1 MSNIFD
7 ICKVCFTFGKSNFT
21 TMKPRFLFPYWCRF
35 LGWGLV
41 IAHVPMSI
49 IGRANGMI
57 NPLDNPPTQ
66 SLFTG
71 EHLFFICTS
80 LVMALGLFI
89 VAFSREKIEDEQIW
103 HVRLDSLRWAIY
115 INYLVLI
122 ASLIFIYDTAHILEL
137 NLWVPL
143 IFFII
148 RFRWVLFRLNR
159 SLSREG

>member
-1 MSNIFD
+1 
-7 ICKVCFTFGKSNFT
+7 
-21 TMKPRFLFPYWCRF
+21 MKPHFLFPYWCRY

-57 NPLDNPPTQ
+57 NPLDNPPTE

-148 RFRWVLFRLNR
+148 RFRWVIFRLNR

>member
-1 MSNIFD
+1 M
-7 ICKVCFTFGKSNFT
+7 KS
-21 TMKPRFLFPYWCRF
+21 RFLFPYWCRY

-49 IGRANGMI
+49 IGRYNGMI
-57 NPLDNPPTQ
+57 NPLDSAPATPA
-66 SLFTG
+66 LFSG

-80 LVMALGLFI
+80 LVMTLGLFI
-89 VAFSREKIEDEQIW
+89 AAFSREKIEDEQIW
-103 HVRLDSLRWAIY
+103 HIRLDSLRWAIY

-148 RFRWVLFRLNR
+148 RFRWVIFRLNR
-159 SLSREG
+159 SLHKEG

>member
-1 MSNIFD
+1 
-7 ICKVCFTFGKSNFT
+7 
-21 TMKPRFLFPYWCRF
+21 MKPHFLFPYWCRY

-57 NPLDNPPTQ
+57 NPLDNPPTE

-89 VAFSREKIEDEQIW
+89 VAFSREKVEDEQIW

-148 RFRWVLFRLNR
+148 RFRWVIFRLNR

>member
-1 MSNIFD
+1 M
-7 ICKVCFTFGKSNFT
+7 KS
-21 TMKPRFLFPYWCRF
+21 RFLFPYWCRY
-35 LGWGLV
+35 LGWALV
-41 IAHVPMSI
+41 VAHVPMSI

-148 RFRWVLFRLNR
+148 RFRWVIFRLNR

>member
-1 MSNIFD
+1 
-7 ICKVCFTFGKSNFT
+7 
-21 TMKPRFLFPYWCRF
+21 MKPHLLFPHWCRY

-89 VAFSREKIEDEQIW
+89 VAFSREKVEDEQIW
-103 HVRLDSLRWAIY
+103 HLRLDSLRWAIY

-122 ASLIFIYDTAHILEL
+122 ASLIFIYDTAHILQL

-148 RFRWVLFRLNR
+148 RFRWVIFRLNR

>member
-1 MSNIFD
+1 
-7 ICKVCFTFGKSNFT
+7 
-21 TMKPRFLFPYWCRF
+21 MKPHFLFPHWCRY

-41 IAHVPMSI
+41 IAHVPMSM

-57 NPLDNPPTQ
+57 NPLDNPPNQ

-80 LVMALGLFI
+80 LVMALGLCI

-103 HVRLDSLRWAIY
+103 HLRLDSLRWAIY

-143 IFFII
+143 IFFTI
-148 RFRWVLFRLNR
+148 RFRWAIFRLNR

>member
-1 MSNIFD
+1 
-7 ICKVCFTFGKSNFT
+7 
-21 TMKPRFLFPYWCRF
+21 MKPHFLFPYWCRY

-122 ASLIFIYDTAHILEL
+122 ASLIFIFDTAHILEL

-148 RFRWVLFRLNR
+148 RFRWVIYRLNR